1 MKVNSGN
8 DLQALVMA
16 GQTALAGTATAATA
30 TTLTSSGFTS
40 GAYVGQIV
48 LAGSTAANFV
58 YGVIVSNTTTVL
70 TVDRWYN
77 PASIGGAVGTT
88 PAATA
93 PFIILPGGAPAV
105 YTALTANVT
114 APAATDTALAG
125 EITTAGGGLIRKMST
140 YAHTTGA
147 NSYTLTTTFTG
158 NGSDAY
164 PVTIAKIGVF
174 NSLTSGTM
182 LYETA
187 LSATATLSAS
197 GDALTTTHTVTT

>member
-93 PFIILPGGAPAV
+93 PFIILPGG
-105 YTALTANVT
+105 
-114 APAATDTALAG
+114 
-125 EITTAGGGLIRKMST
+125 
-140 YAHTTGA
+140 
-147 NSYTLTTTFTG
+147 
-158 NGSDAY
+158 DAY